1 MMVLFSVLTEWKVSG
16 PDPLRSHR
24 IRKMRN
30 PPTATMLATV
40 PRRGD
45 SVSPNTQVTMPQRES
60 PNTGMVTSRT
70 TTTTRPTMA
79 SLSPDRFTSRTSYT
93 LGLGCLSTP
102 DPLVEDALDLL
113 RVLLHLPVYDA
124 VLLLQRKLLLFYNRV
139 STNVSGERWPMDTRR
154 IGSLEVS
161 VVGLGCNNFGRR
173 LDYGATSAVVD
184 AALDAGVTF
193 FDTADVYGGTKSEEY
208 LGRALGR
215 RRDDV
220 VVATKFGS
228 RLDKQRRGARPEYVH
243 RAVEDSL
250 RRLGTDRIDLYQLH
264 IPDPDVPI
272 GETLG
277 ALDELVRA
285 GKVREVGCSNFSA
298 DQLREAEE
306 ATRGGAARFASV
318 QNEYS
323 LLHRA
328 PEQDVLL
335 ECERAGLAFI
345 PYFPLANGLL
355 TGKYRRGQDAPE
367 GSRLDSG
374 RGERLLTDR
383 NLTIVEELIEFSGS
397 RGYTIL
403 ELAFSWLLRRPGVA
417 SVIAGAMS
425 PE

>member
-1 MMVLFSVLTEWKVSG
+1 
-16 PDPLRSHR
+16 
-24 IRKMRN
+24 
-30 PPTATMLATV
+30 
-40 PRRGD
+40 
-45 SVSPNTQVTMPQRES
+45 
-60 PNTGMVTSRT
+60 
-70 TTTTRPTMA
+70 
-79 SLSPDRFTSRTSYT
+79 
-93 LGLGCLSTP
+93 
-102 DPLVEDALDLL
+102 
-113 RVLLHLPVYDA
+113 
-124 VLLLQRKLLLFYNRV
+124 
-139 STNVSGERWPMDTRR
+139 MDTRR

-173 LDYGATSAVVD
+173 LDFDATSAVVD
-184 AALDAGVTF
+184 AALEAGITF
-193 FDTADVYGGTKSEEY
+193 FDTADTYGGTKSEEY

-228 RLDKQRRGARPEYVH
+228 KVDEQRRGARPEYV
-243 RAVEDSL
+243 RQAVEDSL

-264 IPDPDVPI
+264 WPDPEVPI

-277 ALDELVRA
+277 ALDELVKA

-298 DQLREAEE
+298 EQLREAEE
-306 ATRGGAARFASV
+306 ATREGAARFVSV

-323 LLHRA
+323 LLHRD
-328 PEQDVLL
+328 PEQDVLP

-383 NLTIVEELIEFSGS
+383 NLAIVEQLIEFSRS
-397 RGYTIL
+397 RGHTIL
-403 ELAFSWLLRRPGVA
+403 ELAFSWLLRRPDVA
-417 SVIAGAMS
+417 SVIAGATS
-425 PE
+425 PEQARNNAAAAGWKLTDAELAEVDSIATRPV